1 MLSCRKCERGVTVTD
16 RLTSQKKAAKK
27 RLNGGVSSMAVKEVD
42 KTNFEQEV
50 LQSDIPVMVDF
61 WAPWCVPCR
70 VIAPLV
76 ERLAEQYAG
85 RLKVAKLNVDENHEL
100 AIRYQVMS
108 IPTLI
113 FFKNGQVIDRIIG
126 VPREPERVIVQ
137 KIEEVIGAS

>member
-1 MLSCRKCERGVTVTD
+1 
-16 RLTSQKKAAKK
+16 
-27 RLNGGVSSMAVKEVD
+27 MAVKEVD

-85 RLKVAKLNVDENHEL
+85 RLKVTKLNVDENHEL

-113 FFKNGQVIDRIIG
+113 FFKNGQVIDRIIV
-126 VPREPERVIVQ
+126 VPREPEQVIVQ

>member
-1 MLSCRKCERGVTVTD
+1 
-16 RLTSQKKAAKK
+16 
-27 RLNGGVSSMAVKEVD
+27 MAVKEVD
-42 KTNFEQEV
+42 KTNFDQEV